1 MLLIKKRDRNSESI
15 SKLES
20 QVELTKEANS
30 KDIKIEFY
38 IRNGLDDHE
47 GISMSKET
55 GILRKKLMGILS
67 DEEWNDYTTF
77 IEKCISKVSEEI
89 SE

>member
-47 GISMSKET
+47 GISMSKEI
-55 GILRKKLMGILS
+55 GILRKKLMGILP

>member
-38 IRNGLDDHE
+38 IRNGLDDHK

-55 GILRKKLMGILS
+55 GILRKKLMGILP

>member
-55 GILRKKLMGILS
+55 GILRKKLMGILP